1 MMKFVREKMTKGSRS
16 LSRRFAI
23 EILYQMQMREVD
35 MPLTLKHYQKKKRV
49 DITYLEDVIYGINSH
64 QLQIKALIG
73 EGLTNRSVEELDA
86 IESAILN
93 LGVYELAYRYDIPY
107 KVIID
112 ESINLTKIFGGQDSH
127 RLINSV
133 LDVVSKKVRKLEC
146 GGSAS

>member
-1 MMKFVREKMTKGSRS
+1 M
-16 LSRRFAI
+16 
-23 EILYQMQMREVD
+23 
-35 MPLTLKHYQKKKRV
+35 
-49 DITYLEDVIYGINSH
+49 
-64 QLQIKALIG
+64 
-73 EGLTNRSVEELDA
+73 
-86 IESAILN
+86 N

-146 GGSAS
+146 GGSVSATWFGLGLVPYAPGTFGSLGALPLAWVMLTMVWKYQLLVYFFVLLLSYAAAHHYGLIVQNSDHRSIVCDEVCGLLPVLLFFMYRSGC